1 MRRLGAIERPNA
13 ALALLAFLLISAGM
27 ESATAATSPAV
38 PCRQGDASTSAK
50 PYASFASLPE
60 PVRFNMLA
68 HMTPEM
74 PEQQL
79 RTLAPMMMGERDVDW
94 QVTDE
99 GTLGRNLPG
108 RRFIYGTGIGDR
120 LYVWYESGG
129 IAHMYHLAVY
139 AQIGQRQPKL
149 LNHFAAGSLA
159 MLCRVLEGSTKIPE
173 NDLYQKF
180 W

>member
-1 MRRLGAIERPNA
+1 MA
-13 ALALLAFLLISAGM
+13 AP
-27 ESATAATSPAV
+27 SPAV
-38 PCRQGDASTSAK
+38 TCRQGDASSAK

-60 PVRFNMLA
+60 PVRLSMLT
-68 HMTPEM
+68 HMAPET

-79 RTLAPMMMGERDVDW
+79 RTLAPMMMSERDEDW
-94 QVTDE
+94 QVTDV
-99 GTLGRNLPG
+99 GTLGRKLPG
-108 RRFIYGTGIGDR
+108 RRFIDGTGIGDR

-139 AQIGQRQPKL
+139 AQTGQRQPKL